1 MAKRNSTKIVEI
13 KKAIVNGSWILIGRN
28 TVLKNI
34 EDFNKVLEDENFPK
48 WVKSNQYLI
57 LPKGSRGY
65 FVDLG
70 DFYSE
75 CFYEE
80 IHDEDSYNKILKDPG
95 TCYYSGGLLDVIR
108 VKEVIHE

>member
-13 KKAIVNGSWILIGRN
+13 KNAILSGSWVMIGRN
-28 TVLKNI
+28 TVLKTV
-34 EDFNKVLEDENFPK
+34 EDFNKILGNENFPK
-48 WVKSNQYLI
+48 WVKSKQFLI
-57 LPKGSRGY
+57 LSKGEKGY

-80 IHDEDSYNKILKDPG
+80 VHSEKSYKEILENPG
-95 TCYYSGGLLDVIR
+95 TCYYSGGLLDIIR